1 MNHKCCLHCIACIA
15 AEIKNGFIQDFHLTQ
30 AGRLLLPV
38 TNTGYEI
45 EQLLM
50 QVVTTCIDCNHSIY
64 RVITNDG
71 HKGMYVDAWEITA
84 I

>member
-1 MNHKCCLHCIACIA
+1 MNRQLCPHCVASIT
-15 AEIKNGFIQDFHLTQ
+15 AENRNGFTQDFHLTQ

-38 TNTGYEI
+38 TITAYEI
-45 EQLLM
+45 EQLLV
-50 QVVTTCIDCNHSIY
+50 QVVTTCIDCTHSIY

-71 HKGMYVDAWEITA
+71 YKGVYVDEWDITT